1 MEYKKILNKDYRRSL
16 GKTLSINLDSQIL
29 PEEELIVHGFWGTNL
44 FNCIIGIPTT
54 INPNGLFKTGVKV
67 YKNCKCGIVDLHGNI
82 IIPFEFKAIVP
93 FDTFIIANRNDMYE
107 LYRLNGSRISGLY
120 FNKYKEQK
128 DGSIELYTVDT
139 WETGILFCYYELSK
153 DGILTKISSD
163 GDDWSEKADYG
174 DPLDAYEGDES
185 NRWNTD

>member
-1 MEYKKILNKDYRRSL
+1 M
-16 GKTLSINLDSQIL
+16 
-29 PEEELIVHGFWGTNL
+29 
-44 FNCIIGIPTT
+44 
-54 INPNGLFKTGVKV
+54 
-67 YKNCKCGIVDLHGNI
+67 DLHGNI